1 MLLYKKINKERG
13 VAVVTALLL
22 TTLAITIVASL
33 FWQQQV
39 QVRSIENQRM
49 QLQKKW
55 ILRGAIDWARLI
67 LREDA
72 RHSNADYLDEP
83 WAVKLENTKLDQYVE
98 EDKQNAE
105 NNDATLSGQIV
116 DAQASYN
123 LNNLATNGVV
133 DAKEVAVF
141 SRLLSNLHLP
151 SNLAAATAS
160 VVAQTQ
166 ATLKAPNG
174 NQTNPS
180 PASSVTDATSA
191 STADATSVQ
200 FLQFTQVDDLLAVP
214 GFSPDMIVNLRP
226 YVVVLPRNGAV
237 TPVNFNT
244 APAEVISARVDGISM
259 GDASL
264 IIASR
269 KTAFFSTFQD
279 LQHRFSNKI
288 SNDMSPYVDIKTG
301 FFMVNG
307 KVKMNR
313 SALDV
318 SALVARASDGATKV
332 LWVREN

>member
-1 MLLYKKINKERG
+1 M
-13 VAVVTALLL
+13 
-22 TTLAITIVASL
+22 
-33 FWQQQV
+33 
-39 QVRSIENQRM
+39 
-49 QLQKKW
+49 
-55 ILRGAIDWARLI
+55 
-67 LREDA
+67 
-72 RHSNADYLDEP
+72 
-83 WAVKLENTKLDQYVE
+83 
-98 EDKQNAE
+98 
-105 NNDATLSGQIV
+105 
-116 DAQASYN
+116 
-123 LNNLATNGVV
+123 
-133 DAKEVAVF
+133 
-141 SRLLSNLHLP
+141 
-151 SNLAAATAS
+151 
-160 VVAQTQ
+160 
-166 ATLKAPNG
+166 
-174 NQTNPS
+174 
-180 PASSVTDATSA
+180 
-191 STADATSVQ
+191 Q